1 MKIKLYTSVLVA
13 TILFSSC
20 GEPSMKN
27 ITAPKT
33 ELTKDVSIAE
43 KDLFDGIKIME
54 FLKNKTKFIQEANE
68 FFLKGINAFKN
79 QNDLDSA
86 EVYLKQS
93 LLKEPSARA
102 YCELGNVY
110 KRKAKYEDALAAYK
124 ISEQL
129 DYAPFSN
136 ILYNIATVYSL
147 DEKPEEAANYLE
159 FAMQAGFNN
168 LDKIEKDPDLK
179 FLREDEYTYRSALNK
194 GLRGMSDPDKLFWLQ
209 FKKQFAKTNMP
220 VTLNWDLSPEKKE
233 TLQFISY
240 DFEKYIAEMRDEKFS
255 REVSKGFYF
264 FAQVME
270 TDQFVALIYIV
281 KEEFLGDYAPV
292 TYKLATFTSSGKL
305 IDKREI
311 SGRTS
316 LEDEVRLATIK
327 ANGAIDVQLLALE
340 HDKDPEN
347 EGYIDNPIKS
357 TKIVGKEKYQIKSNG
372 KIEMLS
378 ETRISDVAQA
388 VE

>member
-1 MKIKLYTSVLVA
+1 MRWLQIFILTG
-13 TILFSSC
+13 ILFSC
-20 GEPSMKN
+20 GDPAEKQDTSN
-27 ITAPKT
+27 KT
-33 ELTKDVSIAE
+33 EVINDITITE
-43 KDLFDGIKIME
+43 TDLLDGVKIME
-54 FLKNKTKFIQEANE
+54 FLKNKTKFVQEANE
-68 FFLKGINAFKN
+68 FFLKGIDAFKN

-86 EVYLKQS
+86 EVYLKKS

-110 KRKAKYEDALAAYK
+110 KKKAKYDDALAAYK

-147 DEKPEEAANYLE
+147 EEKPEEAANYLE

-168 LDKIEKDPDLK
+168 LDKIENDPDLK
-179 FLREDEYTYRSALNK
+179 SLREEEWTYRNALNK

-220 VTLNWDLSPEKKE
+220 VTLKWDLSPEKME
-233 TLQFISY
+233 ALQFVSY

-255 REVSKGFYF
+255 REVSKGFYYY
-264 FAQVME
+264 AQVME
-270 TDQFVALIYIV
+270 TDQFVALVYIV

-292 TYKLATFTSSGKL
+292 TYKLATFTPGGKL

-311 SGRTS
+311 SGRSS
-316 LEDEVRLATIK
+316 LADEVRLATIK
-327 ANGAIDVQLLALE
+327 ANGAIDVQVLALE
-340 HDKDPEN
+340 FEKDPVN
-347 EGYIDNPIKS
+347 EGYWDNPIKS
-357 TKIVGKEKYQIKSNG
+357 TKAVGKEKYQIKANG
-372 KIEMLS
+372 KIELLS
-378 ETRISDVAQA
+378 DTRTSDVAQA
-388 VE
+388 AE